1 MYDDDDDD
9 AEGNVGDTL
18 HALEATLVQ
27 LETKCY
33 LAAIPSSHP
42 KSAET
47 TAWAAVM
54 AEYVDAAATCTRLSQ
69 SGAAEICRG
78 DCSQEGDD
86 NDDVGSALLLRM
98 ESSLASLA
106 ASCTVAQIWDA
117 DAPEVVDAIARC
129 FFDLAKLC
137 EATGLV
143 VPAFPDSDDALVVMK
158 DDAPLDNRGG
168 KGTMKPVAI
177 ASRIREPRRR
187 RHVEVAIESS
197 SSDSDDEAVAWCADI
212 LPRQKRPPPALR
224 SRFTD
229 MATPKK

>member
-86 NDDVGSALLLRM
+86 NDDGSALLLRM